1 MRKLLAGLAVAA
13 VGFSGTAT
21 AQSVIQFNVQFDR
34 VLEASGQFI
43 PNLTPVSPG
52 PFSATIPPVN
62 VFGTVTL
69 TAVPSGTTL
78 VGTNTIKLN
87 GSFSTQSGFSPSN
100 GWSTHT
106 FDNAVF
112 DLRGSS
118 TTSNF
123 AVDFFTSPNDWPIF
137 TATAANGQLSDHGP
151 ASIYG
156 GSCPYFFGCG
166 SAQSAGSP
174 TGTQPADLFDQGTP
188 IFAGGLPVFGTGFRN
203 TGNHGLLSGSVSQT
217 NPSSGLGFEN
227 GIDAFALQGVL
238 DVANSQGNGGSQL
251 YPNGVK
257 GFPGIVRIVTFSNT
271 GNTAYVLEGKVTYV
285 PVPGAVW
292 LLGSALGLAG
302 FLRRRAVAAA

>member
-1 MRKLLAGLAVAA
+1 MRKILAGLAVAA
-13 VGFSGTAT
+13 AGLSGAAH

-43 PNLTPVSPG
+43 PNLTPIAPG

-78 VGTNTIKLN
+78 VGTNTLTLN

-100 GWSTHT
+100 GWSTYT

-123 AVDFFTSPNDWPIF
+123 AVDFFSDPADWPVF

-151 ASIYG
+151 ASSYG
-156 GSCPYFFGCG
+156 GSCPYFFGCS

-174 TGTQPADLFDQGTP
+174 TGAGAFDLFDAGTP
-188 IFAGGLPVFGTGFRN
+188 IFAGGQPVFAAGFRN
-203 TGNHGLLSGSVSQT
+203 TGNHALISGAVSQT

-227 GIDAFALQGVL
+227 GLDAFALQGVL
-238 DVANSQGNGGSQL
+238 DTANSQGNGSSQL
-251 YPNGVK
+251 YPDGVN

-302 FLRRRAVAAA
+302 LLRRRAATAA